1 MVNQESLKHNT
12 IKINFIFRQPIQGFY
27 SIEKVFG
34 ILIKEM
40 DNSDYKQIQLPFS
53 SSNIL
58 YIFFNLCYLL
68 RFRKGIFHISGHV
81 HYAILALPKATTIL
95 TIHDLVFLQSYKGF
109 RRRVMKWLF
118 LDLPVRKAKWIT
130 TVSDKSKDEIIRNTK
145 CDFNKIYVIPNPVAQ
160 IFDIDL
166 RNCFPNHPR
175 LLFIGTMPNKNLE
188 NVIPALFDLN
198 IHLHIIGELT
208 DKQLLLL
215 RKFEINYSNDFNLTD
230 NQLSNEYHNADIVL
244 FPSLYE
250 GFGLPVIEGFCA
262 GKPVITSD
270 ISPMREIAD
279 EAAFLVDPH
288 SISSIRDGVKEV
300 INNPILRQSKIE
312 KGRLIARSYESKKIY
327 AVYEKLW
334 KQVQVGNE
342 KAVL

>member
-1 MVNQESLKHNT
+1 
-12 IKINFIFRQPIQGFY
+12 
-27 SIEKVFG
+27 
-34 ILIKEM
+34 M

-95 TIHDLVFLQSYKGF
+95 TIHDLVFLQSYKGL

-130 TVSDKSKDEIIRNTK
+130 TVSDKSKDEIIKNTK
-145 CDFNKIYVIPNPVAQ
+145 CDPSKIIVIANPLAE
-160 IFDIDL
+160 
-166 RNCFPNHPR
+166 NCITDVSHSFPIQPR
-175 LLFIGTMPNKNLE
+175 LLFIGTKDNKNLE
-188 NVIPALFDLN
+188 NVIPSLYRLN
-198 IHLHIIGELT
+198 IHLRIIGDLT

-215 RKFEINYSNDFNLTD
+215 RKFEINYSNDFNLTEHL
-230 NQLSNEYHNADIVL
+230 LSNEYHNADIVL

-300 INNPILRQSKIE
+300 INNPVLRQSKIE
-312 KGRLIARSYESKKIY
+312 KGRVIARSYESKKIY
-327 AVYEKLW
+327 AAYEKLW

-342 KAVL
+342 KSVL